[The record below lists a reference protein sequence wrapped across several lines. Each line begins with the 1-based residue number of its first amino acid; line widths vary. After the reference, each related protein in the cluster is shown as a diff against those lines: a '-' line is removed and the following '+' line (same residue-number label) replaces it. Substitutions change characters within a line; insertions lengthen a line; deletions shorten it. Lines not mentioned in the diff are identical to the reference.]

1 VKHEGFADAVAP
13 ERRVGVRRICI
24 RIADVAIA
32 GLCLALLAP
41 LLILV
46 VVIVRINS
54 PGSLLV
60 RQWRYGYRNRPIL
73 IRKFRTTFTA
83 GKEAVFPTLVSTLLH
98 QTGIEDL
105 PMLGNVLR
113 GENVDFWSG
122 AERSPGH
129 CVERQQAR
137 NYSLGGID
145 QFRRRAGMRREARFD
160 FTAAAQ
166 QATTTPASACAA
178 LRVRP

>member
-24 RIADVAIA
+24 RIADIAIA

-46 VVIVRINS
+46 VIIVRFNS

-60 RQWRYGYRNRPIL
+60 RQWRYGYRNRPIF
-73 IRKFRTTFTA
+73 IRKFRTTFAA
-83 GKEAVFPTLVSTLLH
+83 GKEAVFLTLVSTLLI

-105 PMLGNVLR
+105 PMLANVLR
-113 GENVDFWSG
+113 GEMSIFG
-122 AERSPGH
+122 
-129 CVERQQAR
+129 
-137 NYSLGGID
+137 
-145 QFRRRAGMRREARFD
+145 
-160 FTAAAQ
+160 
-166 QATTTPASACAA
+166 PAPS
-178 LRVRP
+178 VRPDVALNDRKPGFTRWAEMINSDSGSE